1 MCTAAPSFPHCVT
14 LKPPYSYI
22 CEIAPKTRR
31 GMLVAMP
38 QLLVTAGTCLGY
50 FTCYGSVRIGS
61 SISWRLPFI
70 IQAIGG
76 AVLLTFCC
84 IIPESPRWMVL
95 HGHRDSAIQDLKSL
109 GVSTYEAE
117 KDILGPA
124 EQESRSQPTTLGLR
138 GLLTIFK
145 RLHRQRTILGLFI
158 LGMVQLCGIDG
169 VLYVSAPDVYRPLL
183 SFRCSFESTDS
194 FFPV

>member
-1 MCTAAPSFPHCVT
+1 
-14 LKPPYSYI
+14 
-22 CEIAPKTRR
+22 
-31 GMLVAMP
+31 MP

-50 FTCYGSVRIGS
+50 FTCYGSVRMES

-76 AVLLTFCC
+76 ILLLTFCFF
-84 IIPESPRWMVL
+84 IPESPRWMVI
-95 HGHRDSAIQDLKSL
+95 HSHRDSAVQDLKRL
-109 GVSTYEAE
+109 NVSTHEAE

-124 EQESRSQPTTLGLR
+124 EQESRSQPTTSGLR

-145 RLHRQRTILGLFI
+145 QQHRQRTILGLFI

-169 VLYVSAPDVYRPLL
+169 VLYVSTSDFHRPQIFAVHVFLL
-183 SFRCSFESTDS
+183 LKH
-194 FFPV
+194 